1 MTFDEFI
8 NVITQEFVDS
18 LDEEKAMAFIQ
29 GADVKTLLSALGK
42 RGVTLK
48 FVTAIQRELQGKAP
62 KEQSAAAMARI
73 AAAVS
78 KPKGFN

>member
-1 MTFDEFI
+1 MTFDDFI
-8 NVITQEFVDS
+8 YVVSQEFVDS

-29 GADVKTLLSALGK
+29 GADVKTLLSALGT

-48 FVTAIQRELQGKAP
+48 FLMAIQGELQGKAP
-62 KEQSAAAMARI
+62 KEQIAAAMARI

-78 KPKGFN
+78 KPKGFK